1 MLYGLSL
8 YVCVCVTGVF
18 DRCVC
23 LSSLQEGS
31 EKNVRIKPESNRRR
45 NVGDRVDDD
54 DSSMS
59 TSSNLEPFANDD
71 LGRGRPH
78 TRTCVHVP
86 SIHIMCFA

>member
-1 MLYGLSL
+1 M
-8 YVCVCVTGVF
+8 CDRCVTGLC

-71 LGRGRPH
+71 LGRGRANAG
-78 TRTCVHVP
+78 TWVHFP
-86 SIHIMCFA
+86 SIDIMCSA